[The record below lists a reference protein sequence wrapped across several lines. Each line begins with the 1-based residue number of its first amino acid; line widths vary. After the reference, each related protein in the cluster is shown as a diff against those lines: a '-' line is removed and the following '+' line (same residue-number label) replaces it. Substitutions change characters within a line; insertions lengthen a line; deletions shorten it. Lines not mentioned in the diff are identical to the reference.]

1 MTPEEAF
8 ALGQEFADL
17 RKQLS
22 QALTDVAEMQAIAT
36 ERSEACE
43 RAEAQL
49 SEVRQRAI
57 GYDVDRTNAQRCA
70 EKAETERDRLREQIR
85 QAREKAEAAL
95 AAWRPEHEHYSDRAE
110 RKGYSH
116 DETAAETY
124 GLAIEAV
131 TGILTVLERPEQSGT
146 TSNDVEQGLPYC
158 ERHDAW
164 HVATC
169 EEWQAAL
176 DAREQR

>member
-22 QALTDVAEMQAIAT
+22 QALTDVAEMQAIAA

-43 RAEAQL
+43 RAEA
-49 SEVRQRAI
+49 
-57 GYDVDRTNAQRCA
+57 
-70 EKAETERDRLREQIR
+70 ERDRLRERLTASTRISLAKGDEITRLNGYLAAATATCQ
-85 QAREKAEAAL
+85 QQEAAIQRVRAMHQPDPATL
-95 AAWRPEHEHYSDRAE
+95 EAEDGYNDRCTC
-110 RKGYSH
+110 GDSLPCPTI
-116 DETAAETY
+116 TA
-124 GLAIEAV
+124 LDQ
-131 TGILTVLERPEQSGT
+131 PEQSGT

-176 DAREQR
+176 DAREGT